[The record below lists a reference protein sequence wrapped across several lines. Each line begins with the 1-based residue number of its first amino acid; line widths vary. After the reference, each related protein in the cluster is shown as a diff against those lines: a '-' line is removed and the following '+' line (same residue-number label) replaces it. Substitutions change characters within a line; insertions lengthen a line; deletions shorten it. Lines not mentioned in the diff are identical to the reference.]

1 MCKHTQFTSHLCFR
15 TFFFNNYAEESQ
27 KHMNRG
33 GRSNFFLPWIDQG
46 SVMTNVFISLTP
58 HINAKEQPGE
68 K

>member
-1 MCKHTQFTSHLCFR
+1 
-15 TFFFNNYAEESQ
+15 
-27 KHMNRG
+27 MNRG